1 MMTDRQRR
9 ARLRVIRKLAEGPT
23 EGALVVLDT
32 YQAND
37 EDILTITANASVQAG
52 ANWVAVKRGQ
62 IDRCPRLK

>member
-37 EDILTITANASVQAG
+37 EDILAITESASVQAG

-62 IDRCPRLK
+62 IDRSPRLK

>member
-9 ARLRVIRKLAEGPT
+9 ARLRVIRNLVEGP
-23 EGALVVLDT
+23 AAPDPAVLDT

-37 EDILTITANASVQAG
+37 EDVVAITERASAQAG

-62 IDRCPRLK
+62 IDPSPRLK